1 MRKTPPP
8 SGRTPA
14 TRRGRFRVGGGVCLF
29 LVMAILLPLTG
40 CATKADMRDLQGEI
54 RELAQRQDALMRE
67 LRAEQRAQGDSLGM
81 LSERSRQHQLQLSRQ
96 LRDME
101 DQLIRV
107 QELAG
112 LSQQELASLRDQMD
126 RRSQQ
131 ELFGPVGGPGDVDGS
146 GEAREI
152 YEEAMTQYRRGSLTA
167 ARFGLED
174 VVGSFPNHPLTP
186 SARYFLAD
194 IMAQQDELE
203 AAVEAFLRI
212 PEFHPDAERVPY
224 ALYRAGLL
232 HQELGNTGEAR
243 EYLER
248 VVNTWPDSDVAEMA
262 RRALQELG

>member
-1 MRKTPPP
+1 MVKIPHP
-8 SGRTPA
+8 SGTTPA
-14 TRRGRFRVGGGVCLF
+14 IRPGRFRVGGGIGLL
-29 LVMAILLPLTG
+29 LVAVLLIPLAG
-40 CATKADMRDLQGEI
+40 CATKADVRDLQGEI
-54 RELAQRQDALMRE
+54 RELSQRQEALMRE
-67 LRAEQRAQGDSLGM
+67 LRAEQRAQGDTLGA
-81 LSERSRQHQLQLSRQ
+81 LSERSRQHQLQLNRQ

-112 LSQQELASLRDQMD
+112 ISQQELAALRDQME
-126 RRSQQ
+126 RRPQQ
-131 ELFGPVGGPGDVDGS
+131 DLFGPGATDPGGG

-174 VVGSFPNHPLTP
+174 VVESFPSHPLAP

-203 AAVEAFLRI
+203 DAIRAFLRI

-224 ALYRAGLL
+224 ALYRVGLL
-232 HQELGNTGEAR
+232 HQELGNRSEAR
-243 EYLER
+243 EALER
-248 VVNTWPDSDVAEMA
+248 VVNTWPDTEVADMA
-262 RRALQELG
+262 RRALAELG

>member
-8 SGRTPA
+8 ARQTPA
-14 TRRGRFRVGGGVCLF
+14 IRPRRFRVGGGVCLF
-29 LVMAILLPLTG
+29 LLFALLIPLTG
-40 CATKADMRDLQGEI
+40 CATKADVRDLRGEI
-54 RELAQRQDALMRE
+54 RELSQRQEALMRE
-67 LRAEQRAQGDSLGM
+67 LRAEQRAQGDSIGV

-112 LSQQELASLRDQMD
+112 LSQQELAALRDQMD

-131 ELFGPVGGPGDVDGS
+131 ELFGPAGAGDVGGS

-174 VVGSFPNHPLTP
+174 VVESFPNHPLTP

-224 ALYRAGLL
+224 ALYRVGLL
-232 HQELGNTGEAR
+232 HQELGNRGEAR
-243 EYLER
+243 EFLER
-248 VVNTWPDSDVAEMA
+248 VVNTWPDSDVADMA